1 MPFVFVHGVNTRKG
15 ADYDLAEKRRNA
27 FLREVVGPAVGI
39 ASTSTI
45 RSPYWGNDGVKFW
58 RNLEVVPGKGVE
70 AFGAN
75 DKPPPSIGIAVASN
89 VVLPNDSIETVAQK
103 APDVVV
109 DLLWD
114 YAAANAKTDEQFE
127 ALAASYRKALEK
139 LETTG
144 GSAWLSATK
153 SADLADDVYAEVRPA
168 QVGEQFGGGGLFA
181 MLTEAAKRITLKPAN
196 VVAAGAIA
204 LARKPLTHTIGTFVG
219 DAFQYL
225 AERSDGKVPGP
236 IAKTVL
242 DALLEARKEA
252 TALGEPLVVICHSFG
267 GEIVYDILTHY
278 AQGIDL
284 EFDAWVTVGSQ
295 VGLFEEMSLLLAS
308 EGRTKPRS
316 ATSGEAVASPASAKR
331 WINIAD
337 SNDIFGFLVL
347 PVFTGATPGSVSDYL
362 YDTGYPIAGAHS
374 GYFEWPSFYK
384 RLAARL
390 KSK

>member
-1 MPFVFVHGVNTRKG
+1 MPFVFVHGVNTRKDV
-15 ADYDLAEKRRNA
+15 DYDRAEKRRNA
-27 FLREVVGPAVGI
+27 FLREVVAPAAGI
-39 ASTSTI
+39 SPKSTI

-70 AFGAN
+70 AFGSN
-75 DKPPPSIGIAVASN
+75 DKLPPSIGIAVADK
-89 VVLPNDSIETVAQK
+89 VVLENDSIEAVARK
-103 APDVVV
+103 APDVVI

-114 YAAANAKTDEQFE
+114 YAAAGASRDEQFDE
-127 ALAASYRKALEK
+127 LAASYRKAIEK
-139 LETTG
+139 LEADG
-144 GSAWLSATK
+144 GRAWLGTTK
-153 SADLADDVYAEVRPA
+153 SADLADDVFSEVRPA
-168 QVGEQFGGGGLFA
+168 QVDEQFGGGGLFS
-181 MLTEAAKRITLKPAN
+181 MLTEASKRIALKPADI
-196 VVAAGAIA
+196 VAAGAIA

-225 AERSDGKVPGP
+225 AERGDGTAPGP

-252 TALGEPLVVICHSFG
+252 TALGEPLIVICHSFG

-278 AQGIDL
+278 AQDMGL
-284 EFDAWVTVGSQ
+284 ELDVWVTVGSQ
-295 VGLFEEMSLLLAS
+295 VGLFEEMSLLWAS
-308 EGRTKPRS
+308 EGRTKPRG
-316 ATSGEAVASPASAKR
+316 AFGGEAIASPASAKR

-337 SNDIFGFLVL
+337 GNDIFGFLVL
-347 PVFTGATPGSVSDYL
+347 PVFTGATAGSVSDFL

-384 RLAARL
+384 RLAHRL